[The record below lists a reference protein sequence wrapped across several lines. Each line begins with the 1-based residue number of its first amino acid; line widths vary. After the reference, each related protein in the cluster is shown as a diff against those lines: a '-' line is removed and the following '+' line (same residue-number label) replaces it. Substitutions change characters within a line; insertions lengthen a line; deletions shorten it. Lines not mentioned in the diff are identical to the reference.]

1 MDAKTGDERWR
12 FKTGYRVYSSPA
24 VSEGTVISAVRTPTC
39 MRSMPNRRTTLEVQS
54 RKLDFIFS
62 GHSRGN
68 DLFRMLGCLSICR
81 RYGDRTG
88 EVEIQNRVQNP
99 RFKVTQSSW
108 WRILTGLLMA
118 SDAQQSYSMLK
129 SKPCVTTG
137 SKLRYT
143 SRHSGEFEVKMNDI
157 RSYRAFLCSARKSRR
172 N

>member
-1 MDAKTGDERWR
+1 MEIQNWLQGLFVAGGKRGNGLFRQCGHLLVCGR
-12 FKTGYRVYSSPA
+12 CR
-24 VSEGTVISAVRTPTC
+24 
-39 MRSMPNRRTTLEVQS
+39 NRRTTLEVQS